1 MTATNEVPTPVET
14 DVRCAIAVYWYATEA
29 EAEAMAAIM
38 KAEGRT
44 YVGGWNHGALCGRDK
59 GFDYTTKDGQRLY
72 AVTD

>member
-1 MTATNEVPTPVET
+1 M
-14 DVRCAIAVYWYATEA
+14 D
-29 EAEAMAAIM
+29 AIM